1 MTHDFARWRDAVVAS
16 LASRDDVVG
25 VGGLGSTAVTSRA
38 DEYSDLDIFILT
50 IPGAEDRYRHHI
62 DWIPDADD
70 VVLHLVEWH
79 GGGKVLFADGRMI
92 EWGVGTPAAVSTWLA
107 GEGVVLFDRRD
118 SVHGSAAE
126 ALAAAQA
133 NPYAVNDVNER
144 DALATFVFAIH
155 HGMGR
160 VRRGEVVSGGDI
172 IRSEAVAALLRAA
185 RAGLASPEPGALD
198 PGILDPGIL
207 DPSTLDPIDVR
218 RRVERAYPVLAN
230 DIANAV
236 AQHPEPAARAL
247 LEMAHSHFGGRLPA
261 TAVAAVRERYAWTD

>member
-118 SVHGSAAE
+118 AVHGGAAE

-144 DALATFVFAIH
+144 NALATFVFAIH

-185 RAGLASPEPGALD
+185 RAGLAAPEPGALD
-198 PGILDPGIL
+198 PGI
-207 DPSTLDPIDVR
+207 LDPIDVR

>member
-1 MTHDFARWRDAVVAS
+1 MAHDFARWRDAVVAS
-16 LASRDDVVG
+16 LATRDDVIG

-38 DEYSDLDIFILT
+38 DEYSDLDVFILT
-50 IPGAEDRYRHHI
+50 TPGAEDRYRHQI
-62 DWIPDADD
+62 DWLPDADE

-118 SVHGSAAE
+118 PVFGGAAE
-126 ALAAAQA
+126 ALAAAQS
-133 NPYAVNDVNER
+133 NPYAVNDVTES

-160 VRRGEVVSGGDI
+160 VRRGELVSGGDI
-172 IRSEAVAALLRAA
+172 IRSEAVAAPLRAA
-185 RAGLASPEPGALD
+185 RAGLAAPEPGV
-198 PGILDPGIL
+198 L
-207 DPSTLDPIDVR
+207 DPSIIDPIDVR
-218 RRVERAYPVLAN
+218 RRVERGFPELAA
-230 DIANAV
+230 DIAAAV

-247 LEMAHSHFGGRLPA
+247 LEVADTHFAGRLPA
-261 TAVAAVRERYAWTD
+261 RAVAAVRERYAWTA